1 MLIVTL
7 KNNRSTFTELK
18 RESGSVITA
27 ALYSRQTDGINGG
40 HKSGN
45 SLERGSAVHMP
56 TLKGAACSF
65 EEETENQE
73 YNVNNMD
80 EVIIHTWEIFTFSI
94 TE

>member
-45 SLERGSAVHMP
+45 SLERGSAVHMA
-56 TLKGAACSF
+56 TLKGARAVLKKKLKIRNIML
-65 EEETENQE
+65 TIW
-73 YNVNNMD
+73 MR
-80 EVIIHTWEIFTFSI
+80 
-94 TE
+94 